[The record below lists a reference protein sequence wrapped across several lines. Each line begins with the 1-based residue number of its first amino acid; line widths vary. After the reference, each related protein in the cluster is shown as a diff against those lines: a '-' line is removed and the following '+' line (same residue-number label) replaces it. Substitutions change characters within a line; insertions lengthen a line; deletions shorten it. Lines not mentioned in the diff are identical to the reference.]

1 MIALI
6 PCRFGWAEGKQKKK
20 RNRSEGNINGMGMK
34 NGTNRSR
41 SESLMEVD
49 RRKML
54 FMIK

>member
-1 MIALI
+1 MHLSHVDLAGQKEN
-6 PCRFGWAEGKQKKK
+6 RKKK